1 MMSLTSLQFH
11 NHLIIRIINDI
22 ININFIVVK
31 DDIATTVFY
40 ILI

>member
-31 DDIATTVFY
+31 DDIAITIFY